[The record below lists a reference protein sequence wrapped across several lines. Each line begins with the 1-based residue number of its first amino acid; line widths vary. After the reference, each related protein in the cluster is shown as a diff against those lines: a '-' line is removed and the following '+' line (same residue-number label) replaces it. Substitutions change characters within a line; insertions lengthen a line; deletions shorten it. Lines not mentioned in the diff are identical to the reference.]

1 MDKTLLLRASVQG
14 QDAVLSLNG
23 MVLSKLN
30 DGQELLLPIH
40 EYVQSGENRIQ
51 VTVLPSAP
59 KLEASSNADHAR
71 ASTDC
76 GATVSVELQKDRGP
90 DVLVQPHVLFEL
102 NASFQRGQRV
112 IKNRLLDS
120 TLDLPVSFPRWRYL
134 DILPSTGGANDSILI
149 EDFLLNL
156 LALFKSANAS
166 ALLPFFTIRNR
177 ELAAAYGLDP
187 QRVHGD
193 FAAHVKQLCTHAEFL
208 ESTLDPQ
215 WWNVRC
221 IRQSPVHALLG
232 KNHEPLLQWKCS
244 LTGALLQLPM
254 HVAVLGGEVFVLR

>member
-1 MDKTLLLRASVQG
+1 MDRTLLLRASVHG
-14 QDAVLSLNG
+14 QDAVLNLNG
-23 MVLSKLN
+23 MVLSKLHA
-30 DGQELLLPIH
+30 GRELLLPIH

-51 VTVLPSAP
+51 VTVLPSA
-59 KLEASSNADHAR
+59 DHALVSR
-71 ASTDC
+71 DC

-134 DILPSTGGANDSILI
+134 DILPSAGGVNDSVLI

-156 LALFKSANAS
+156 LALFKSVNAS
-166 ALLPFFTIRNR
+166 ALLPFFSIRNR
-177 ELAAAYGLDP
+177 ELASAYGLDP
-187 QRVHGD
+187 QQVHAD

-215 WWNVRC
+215 WWNVHC

-244 LTGALLQLPM
+244 LTGAILQLPM

>member
-1 MDKTLLLRASVQG
+1 MDKALLLRASVHG
-14 QDAVLSLNG
+14 QDAVLNLNG
-23 MVLSKLN
+23 MVLSKLHA
-30 DGQELLLPIH
+30 GRELLMPIH

-51 VTVLPSAP
+51 VTVLPS
-59 KLEASSNADHAR
+59 ADHAR

-208 ESTLDPQ
+208 ESTLDPR